1 MELNNLGDICR
12 INISIDLKP
21 HSSDLTSSLEIY
33 WGGFSETVSPMAAKI
48 KLNSQG
54 FNMT

>member
-48 KLNSQG
+48 KLNSEG